1 MNFIERWLHVSP
13 DAGTGATE
21 MLWIVIPIFGAALI
35 YGALRASK
43 SKRER
48 RRRQEI

>member
-21 MLWIVIPIFGAALI
+21 MLWIVVPILGVALI
-35 YGALRASK
+35 YGALRASRRK
-43 SKRER
+43 ER
-48 RRRQEI
+48 SRIR